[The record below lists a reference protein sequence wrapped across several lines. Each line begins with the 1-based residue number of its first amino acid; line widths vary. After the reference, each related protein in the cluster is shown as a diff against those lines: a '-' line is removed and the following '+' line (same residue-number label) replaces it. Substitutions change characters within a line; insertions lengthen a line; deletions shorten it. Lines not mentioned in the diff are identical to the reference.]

1 MEESQKTLFPCFGKV
16 FISRSVLN
24 SSIYI
29 LLIISFRKY
38 EEICAPRVEEF
49 CFITDNTYKKEE
61 VPHFSLK

>member
-1 MEESQKTLFPCFGKV
+1 M
-16 FISRSVLN
+16 SRSTY

-29 LLIISFRKY
+29 LLVIPCRKY

-61 VPHFSLK
+61 VRLFLIEMTISIIHMASFTLINH